1 MFGWLTQHLLKR
13 ATNRSANLIFD
24 KVSVHLTADGFELQE
39 AERMLAQ
46 VKWLDIVEA
55 RAFKRDL
62 LTTDRICVL
71 CRIGTRAPNDFGVEV
86 HEEMPGFID

>member
-1 MFGWLTQHLLKR
+1 
-13 ATNRSANLIFD
+13 
-24 KVSVHLTADGFELQE
+24 
-39 AERMLAQ
+39 